1 MPDTLTLISHALCP
15 YVQRAAIVLH
25 EKNVPFERVT
35 IDLADKPDWFRAAS
49 PLGKVPLLK
58 LDGER
63 YLFESAPIVEFLD
76 ETEGSRLHPED
87 PADRARHR
95 AYIEFASQILNGI
108 GALYNARDDTG
119 FYTASEALRAKFRH
133 LEGELDPDGPFFAGP
148 SFSLVDAAFA
158 PVFRYFDVF
167 ETFVELGTFDTFD
180 RVQAWRECLKARSS
194 VQDAVSADYP
204 ALLIAFLQKRD
215 SWISQLLDLRS
226 RERSL
231 QAAQ

>member
-1 MPDTLTLISHALCP
+1 MPDKLTLISHALCP
-15 YVQRAAIVLH
+15 YVQRAAIVLD
-25 EKNVPFERVT
+25 EKNVPFDRVM

-58 LDGER
+58 LDGDR

-87 PADRARHR
+87 PAERARHR
-95 AYIEFASQILNGI
+95 AYVEFASQILNGI
-108 GALYNARDDTG
+108 GTLYNARDDTG
-119 FYTASEALRAKFRH
+119 FYAAGEALRAKFRH
-133 LEGELDPDGPFFAGP
+133 LESVLDPDGPFFAGS

-167 ETFVELGTFDTFD
+167 DGFADLGTFDALD
-180 RVQAWRECLKARSS
+180 RVTAWRKSLAARPS
-194 VQDAVSADYP
+194 VRNAVSEDYP
-204 ALLIAFLQKRD
+204 ALLTAFLKKRG
-215 SWISQLLDLRS
+215 SWMSHLLDLRS
-226 RERSL
+226 REQTL

>member
-25 EKNVPFERVT
+25 EKNVPFDRVT

-58 LDGER
+58 LGGDR

-87 PADRARHR
+87 TAERARHR

-119 FYTASEALRAKFRH
+119 FYAAGEALRAKFRH
-133 LEGELDPDGPFFAGP
+133 LEGELDPDGPFFAGRA
-148 SFSLVDAAFA
+148 FSLVDAAFA

-167 ETFVELGTFDTFD
+167 ETFLTLEMFDDLD
-180 RVQAWRECLKARSS
+180 RVLAWRSKLAARTS
-194 VQDAVSADYP
+194 VQEAVTADYP
-204 ALLIAFLQKRD
+204 ALLTAFLQNRN

-231 QAAQ
+231 LVAH